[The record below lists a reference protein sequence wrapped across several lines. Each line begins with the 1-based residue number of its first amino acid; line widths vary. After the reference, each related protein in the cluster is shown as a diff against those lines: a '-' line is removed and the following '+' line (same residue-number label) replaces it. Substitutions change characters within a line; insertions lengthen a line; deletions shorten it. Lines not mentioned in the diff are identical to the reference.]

1 MGRKKKKL
9 KISKKTKEAIIGII
23 CLIIVYFLAEY
34 GVLEKIDDAIRATG
48 LAEIV
53 DTRETSVVETKP
65 QVKTNVEIIEKV
77 SENIA
82 IDKNKLNIL
91 FLDVGQADCQLILY
105 KGKAVLIDAGNS
117 NDGEYIVNGLKGLG
131 ITKLDYVIG
140 THVHE
145 DHVGGMSFVID
156 SFEIGDFYLPYNTTS
171 TTSYYKKL
179 LTALTDKEES
189 INEAN
194 VGDKFYIED
203 LNFEIMSV
211 DNSEPENENIS
222 SIVVEMTYGKQKYL
236 FMGDAEDENEE
247 ARKWN
252 DVDVLKVGHHGS
264 NTSTTEEF
272 LNQVLP
278 EISIISV
285 GEGNSYNLPKD
296 KILKRL
302 ENIEST
308 IYRTDRDG
316 TIQLVSDGKTN
327 EIIKI
332 DVNFDGSQIK
342 N

>member
-1 MGRKKKKL
+1 MGRKKKKF

-23 CLIIVYFLAEY
+23 CLVIVYFLAEF
-34 GVLEKIDDAIRATG
+34 GILEKIDNAIRETG

-77 SENIA
+77 SENIV
-82 IDKNKLNIL
+82 IDNNKLNIL
-91 FLDVGQADCQLILY
+91 FLDVGQADCQLVLY
-105 KGKAVLIDAGNS
+105 KGKVVLIDAGNS

-131 ITKLDYVIG
+131 ITRLDYVIG

-145 DHVGGMSFVID
+145 DHIGGMSYVID

-194 VGDKFYIED
+194 VGDKLYIED
-203 LNFEIMSV
+203 LMFEIMSV

-222 SIVVEMTYGKQKYL
+222 SIVVEMNYGNQKYL
-236 FMGDAEDENEE
+236 FMGDAEEENEE

-272 LNQVLP
+272 LDQVLP

-308 IYRTDRDG
+308 IYRTDIDG
-316 TIQLVSDGKTN
+316 TIQLVSDGKNN

-342 N
+342 K

>member
-34 GVLEKIDDAIRATG
+34 GVLEKIDNAIRETG

-105 KGKAVLIDAGNS
+105 KGKSVLIDAGNS

-194 VGDKFYIED
+194 VGDKWYIED
-203 LNFEIMSV
+203 LGFEIMSV
-211 DNSEPENENIS
+211 DNSEPENENVS
-222 SIVVEMTYGKQKYL
+222 SIVVEMTYGEQKYL

-247 ARKWN
+247 VRNWN

-264 NTSTTEEF
+264 NTSSSEKF

-285 GEGNSYNLPKD
+285 GEGNSYELPKD

-302 ENIEST
+302 ENIDST
-308 IYRTDRDG
+308 IYRTDIDG
-316 TIQLVSDGKTN
+316 TIQIVSDGKTN
-327 EIIKI
+327 EVIKI
-332 DVNFDGSQIK
+332 DVNFDGSQV
-342 N
+342 

>member
-1 MGRKKKKL
+1 M
-9 KISKKTKEAIIGII
+9 
-23 CLIIVYFLAEY
+23 
-34 GVLEKIDDAIRATG
+34 LEKIDDAIRATG

-211 DNSEPENENIS
+211 DNLEPENENIS

-316 TIQLVSDGKTN
+316 TIQIVSDGNSN
-327 EIIKI
+327 EVIKI
-332 DVNFDGSQIK
+332 DVNFDGSQV
-342 N
+342 